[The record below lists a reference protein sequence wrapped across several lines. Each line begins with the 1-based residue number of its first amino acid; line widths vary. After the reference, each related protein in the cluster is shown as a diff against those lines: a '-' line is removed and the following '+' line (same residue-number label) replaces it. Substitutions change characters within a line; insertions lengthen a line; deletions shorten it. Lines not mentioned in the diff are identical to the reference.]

1 MTSDF
6 NEVIKDPLH
15 DWVEQETRALDVVAS
30 WESLCD
36 TYRAL
41 EFSDPLS
48 DTVRLEEFK
57 WIIKQMNQFLAR
69 QRKKLLSCRTSEAMM
84 EVLTMSFTPEG
95 KVNIDQRK
103 ALAFQKLK
111 QRWIVTMMARLK
123 QLTIE
128 LKEMEESE
136 DGWTDDGDA

>member
-1 MTSDF
+1 MDS
-6 NEVIKDPLH
+6 VSKDPLH
-15 DWVEQETRALDVVAS
+15 DWVEIETRALDVVAS

-69 QRKKLLSCRTSEAMM
+69 QRKKLLSCRNSDAMM
-84 EVLTMSFTPEG
+84 EALSTSFTPEG

-103 ALAFQKLK
+103 ALAFQKLR
-111 QRWIVTMMARLK
+111 QRWITSMMARLN

-128 LKEMEESE
+128 LNEMEESE
-136 DGWTDDGDA
+136 NGWTDNGDA